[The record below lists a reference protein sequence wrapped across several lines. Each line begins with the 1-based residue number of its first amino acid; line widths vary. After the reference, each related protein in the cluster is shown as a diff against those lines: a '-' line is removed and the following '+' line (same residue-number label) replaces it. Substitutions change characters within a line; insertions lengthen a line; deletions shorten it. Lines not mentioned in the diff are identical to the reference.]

1 MKREAAAAAAAAKDN
16 NIFFYYPSNLRVQIL
31 INISK
36 SRLVVLLSKIMNHR
50 GRALWSAGAKKA
62 K

>member
-31 INISK
+31 INVSK
-36 SRLVVLLSKIMNHR
+36 SRLVVLLSKIKPD
-50 GRALWSAGAKKA
+50 RALMELSCKLL
-62 K
+62 